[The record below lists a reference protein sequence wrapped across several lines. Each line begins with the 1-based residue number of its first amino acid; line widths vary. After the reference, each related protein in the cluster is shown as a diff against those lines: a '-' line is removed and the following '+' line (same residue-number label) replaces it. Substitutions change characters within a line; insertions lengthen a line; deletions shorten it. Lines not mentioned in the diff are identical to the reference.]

1 MDVYS
6 ENQNCAA
13 NVRDLPPKKA
23 SQKAKAPEN
32 RTSNKCKSVYIAWA
46 CKNYYR
52 KPAMTLLNASV
63 TSDTTIT
70 SELLTTDQVATAL
83 GLSSRTLASWRSSR
97 TNSLP
102 YLKTGSRVRYRPQD
116 VATWLES
123 RVCSATTN
131 LARGHA

>member
-1 MDVYS
+1 
-6 ENQNCAA
+6 
-13 NVRDLPPKKA
+13 
-23 SQKAKAPEN
+23 
-32 RTSNKCKSVYIAWA
+32 
-46 CKNYYR
+46 
-52 KPAMTLLNASV
+52 MTLLNASV

-83 GLSSRTLASWRSSR
+83 GLSSRTLAAWRSSR

-123 RVCSATTN
+123 RVCPATTN